1 MKLRTKIFLI
11 FSVMATVPLLIITIF
26 SYNRYT
32 QTTYQRIDDISVQLF
47 ENATET
53 ANRTLDSIVQTTSLF
68 NFYYNDG
75 STVIQNMDLFTNPNK
90 KPSTYEYYEAS
101 WNFNRTCQNR
111 LYADENIYGIY
122 IITPCGYVF
131 SYSNQMNGSIKET
144 YDFQNTDWF
153 QDTLELDG
161 KMFVST
167 ADTHS
172 IFTGK
177 QRSVF
182 FSQCLKD
189 VYTHETVGVLV
200 VDCNPEI
207 FDLSSANTMPD
218 ITLLTIDNTTTDD
231 VLYTNYYDID
241 RIFNEA
247 DRKVMHADL
256 KLSPL
261 RLTAVVDYESL
272 FQEFNVTGALIISIF
287 LVCMTGFLIIAYF
300 VSRFMVR
307 PIEDLSQQ
315 MKSQKGSSLK
325 SSTQYHSRNDE
336 IGTLYDGYNTMVDS
350 LNSSIKQDY
359 RDKLVLL
366 DAQMKSLEAR
376 INSHFL
382 FNTLEAINS
391 MAEIDGNDNI
401 STMSLALGNMFRY
414 ALKTQSE
421 RVTINDELNHVYDYV
436 SIQQIRFDYQFQLVI
451 DMTEEF
457 RQLKVLK
464 LILQPLVE
472 NALYH
477 GLKSCTC
484 GSTITIS
491 GHADDRY
498 LYIDVLDDG
507 QGIDHVQMRD
517 LRRLLNE
524 EASFTELGHRNKQ
537 SIGLK
542 NIHSR
547 IELYYGR
554 GYGLSITSQPGKW
567 TNIRIKLP
575 IIKQEDSLTCIPT
588 SSSTTK
594 V

>member
-1 MKLRTKIFLI
+1 MKLRTKFFLI
-11 FSVMATVPLLIITIF
+11 FSVMATIPLLIITLF
-26 SYNRYT
+26 FYNRYT
-32 QTTYQRIDDISVQLF
+32 QTTYQRIEDISVQLF

-53 ANRTLDSIVQTTSLF
+53 ANNTLDSIVQTTSLF

-75 STVIQNMDLFTNPNK
+75 STVIQNLDLFTNPNQ
-90 KPSTYEYYEAS
+90 KPDTYEYYEAS

-111 LYADENIYGIY
+111 LFADENIYGIY
-122 IITPCGYVF
+122 VITPCGYVF
-131 SYSNQMNGSIKET
+131 SYSNQINGSIKES
-144 YDFQNTDWF
+144 YDFEKTNWF
-153 QDTLELDG
+153 QDTIDLDG
-161 KMFVST
+161 KMYVST

-172 IFTGK
+172 IFTGT

-200 VDCNPEI
+200 IDCDPNI
-207 FDLSSANTMPD
+207 FDLSSANSMPD
-218 ITLLTIDNTTTDD
+218 ITLLTIDNTSTDD
-231 VLYTNYYDID
+231 VLYTNYYDIN

-247 DRKVMHADL
+247 DRKVMHANL

-287 LVCMTGFLIIAYF
+287 LVCMISLLIIAYF

-307 PIEDLSQQ
+307 PIENLSSQ
-315 MKSQKGSSLK
+315 MKSQKGSYLET
-325 SSTQYHSRNDE
+325 STQYLSRSDE
-336 IGTLYDGYNTMVDS
+336 IGTLYNGYNTMAES

-391 MAEIDGNDNI
+391 MAELDGNEQI
-401 STMSLALGNMFRY
+401 TTMSLSLGNMFRY

-421 RVTINDELNHVYDYV
+421 LVTINDELNHVQDYV
-436 SIQQIRFDYQFQLVI
+436 SIQQIRFDYHFKLTI
-451 DMTEEF
+451 DMADDF

-484 GSTITIS
+484 GSTITIR
-491 GHADDRY
+491 GQLEDRY
-498 LYIDVLDDG
+498 IYIDVLDDG
-507 QGIDHVQMRD
+507 QGIDP
-517 LRRLLNE
+517 LRLTELRKALNQ
-524 EASFTELGHRNKQ
+524 EASFTELGHRNSQ

-554 GYGLSITSQPGKW
+554 GYGLSITSEIGKW

-575 IIKQEDSLTCIPT
+575 LMKQEDSLLCIPT

-594 V
+594 T